1 LDPPQPYAPGCSD
14 LKNGSDPYGYYH
26 VIQAYSTTDFTTWN
40 YLGEAL
46 PLRSRAAG
54 ELMRPH
60 VVYNNVTRQFVLWYE
75 DRPESGYS
83 VATSQNPGGPFK
95 TIHSNISMPGTGR
108 IGDFDLFV
116 DNDGV
121 AYHIRTGFDI
131 VQLDSTYTGVDQLV
145 SSFKTPESTE
155 APILFRRDD
164 MYYAFVGRD
173 CCYCLGGSNVFWLTA
188 SSIRGPWTLRGDVGS
203 NPGPFDPHSPNNYVT
218 RGQGQKVFPV
228 HTRSGPMM

>member
-1 LDPPQPYAPGCSD
+1 
-14 LKNGSDPYGYYH
+14 
-26 VIQAYSTTDFTTWN
+26 
-40 YLGEAL
+40 
-46 PLRSRAAG
+46 
-54 ELMRPH
+54 MRPH

-228 HTRSGPMM
+228 HTRSGPSLLYLGCQWGSGLKQHPPGPRHHDLFFWQLIQFSENGSVIQFEFSDSVNFELVIG